1 MGTNWED
8 QMFECLIR
16 SITKCLKNILLC
28 SVTQYEG
35 MITVL
40 AQIQCIFNN
49 YPSAHIYGNIDDCPF
64 APNHLLFGPCLTLSS
79 RRYGELNS
87 DV

>member
-1 MGTNWED
+1 
-8 QMFECLIR
+8 
-16 SITKCLKNILLC
+16 
-28 SVTQYEG
+28 

-49 YPSAHIYGNIDDCPF
+49 YPSAYIYGNIDDCPF
-64 APNHLLFGPCLTLSS
+64 APNHLLFGPCLNLNS